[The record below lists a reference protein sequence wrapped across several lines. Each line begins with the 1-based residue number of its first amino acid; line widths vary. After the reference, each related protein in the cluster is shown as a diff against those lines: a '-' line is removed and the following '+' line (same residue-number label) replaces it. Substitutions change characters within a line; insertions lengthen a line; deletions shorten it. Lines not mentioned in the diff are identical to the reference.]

1 MTIKYTEE
9 NRRMKEQLIKKDSEV
24 AKEALEISKLKATQ
38 NQLIETLKQLSS
50 TVKMKNA
57 QLEKMKHDVS
67 NEEGKKKGMKEEVVR
82 LSNEI
87 EENKKAM
94 HLFKDNIKTLEA
106 KEQKACATVSE
117 LVGEL
122 RSRSQEFNTKDIEIE
137 AINQELCKK
146 DEAIGR
152 LESNL
157 EHLRDENTKVKNNIK
172 QVKQSKE
179 DYDTKTLFSNLK
191 ELKKYISEELLSL
204 NQRIDTI
211 ATEKPAKAA
220 ETAESRRNHNTKFR
234 STWPSMPKPTW
245 ELKFQ
250 NNGPEM
256 PEEVSSS
263 ESDEEAHASRKRE
276 RVSVQKL
283 QRGNQTNIRAKRSNV
298 NVRPEKPSRVPIYL
312 DPGEE
317 NESRRGIRTVPGE
330 RSYSDTVSGKKR
342 THIFSTSIT
351 KCIKEKD
358 FNEDYADGVA
368 EFHRFPGK

>member
-1 MTIKYTEE
+1 M
-9 NRRMKEQLIKKDSEV
+9 
-24 AKEALEISKLKATQ
+24 
-38 NQLIETLKQLSS
+38 
-50 TVKMKNA
+50 
-57 QLEKMKHDVS
+57 
-67 NEEGKKKGMKEEVVR
+67 
-82 LSNEI
+82 
-87 EENKKAM
+87 
-94 HLFKDNIKTLEA
+94 
-106 KEQKACATVSE
+106 
-117 LVGEL
+117 
-122 RSRSQEFNTKDIEIE
+122 
-137 AINQELCKK
+137 
-146 DEAIGR
+146 
-152 LESNL
+152 

-179 DYDTKTLFSNLK
+179 DYDTKTLFSNFK
-191 ELKKYISEELLSL
+191 ELKKYISEELSSL

-211 ATEKPAKAA
+211 TTEKPAKAA
-220 ETAESRRNHNTKFR
+220 GTAESRRNHSTKSR
-234 STWPSMPKPTW
+234 STWPSKPKPTW

-263 ESDEEAHASRKRE
+263 ESDEEASHRRE

-283 QRGNQTNIRAKRSNV
+283 QRGNQINVKAKRSNV

-312 DPGEE
+312 DSEEE

-351 KCIKEKD
+351 KCIKERE

-368 EFHRFPGK
+368 EFHRFPGKRALHIKNYIKSHVSIERGTR